1 MSTANI
7 YTKEKVDEL
16 LDEVDGKFFVLPSN
30 VTINTSG
37 ITIGGTT
44 IGSGTTTTDTSTIK
58 TKLVMSGR
66 IEGDLMP
73 ISDNKY
79 SIGGSLTG
87 WNKLYV
93 NQVGTIGS
101 PVATLYGNTISF
113 STLNPTGS
121 TSYIGGGSNKLDYI
135 YVYNVGSSSNPV
147 RYIYS
152 NNFAYSTSST
162 GGSTYPL
169 PHLAGCKK
177 YTSYASSMVTTNTS
191 LYIGNSYWN
200 YKHTLLGSYQDLKI
214 CTGTFVK
221 AGGDNARKTISFPIS
236 FTNAP
241 LVFLQMGGGNSPGN
255 IQYRNGEL
263 IAEITTSGFTTASSC
278 SEQARM
284 CYVAIGW

>member
-30 VTINTSG
+30 VTINTNG

-73 ISDNKY
+73 VSDNKY
-79 SIGGSLTG
+79 SLGGNLTG

-101 PVATLYGNTISF
+101 PVATLYGTTINF
-113 STLNPTGS
+113 TTLSPTG
-121 TSYIGGGSNKLDYI
+121 TSYIGGGSNKLDFI
-135 YVYNVGSSSNPV
+135 YVNSVGSSSNPV
-147 RYIYS
+147 QYIYS
-152 NNFAYSTSST
+152 QNFAYKTSST

-177 YTSYASSMVTTNTS
+177 YTSYASSMVTTNTT

-241 LVFLQMGGGNSPGN
+241 LVFLQMGGGNSPGSV
-255 IQYRNGEL
+255 QYRNGEL
-263 IAEITTSGFTTASSC
+263 IVEITTSGFTTASSC
-278 SEQARM
+278 SEQSRM
-284 CYVAIGW
+284 CYFAIGW